1 MAVPPSWQPE
11 AVVHLKDTTETVDVT
26 APRQNWCVPSGSA
39 LSSLVEQQVRE
50 MAVPAAIVLLRTP
63 EETWTEAFGTRRVG
77 VDDPVTTADHF
88 RIGSNTKTMT
98 GTALLQLVDAGSI
111 ALDDPVS
118 RYRPEVPDSITVAQL
133 LDMRSGLKSYTT
145 LRSFNQAMDDEP
157 ERAWDPEEL
166 VAIGLAEPVSFTPG
180 AGWEYSNTNTVLA
193 GLIVEQITGRP
204 LADVLHER
212 IFEPLG
218 MDHTLLP
225 AVEDATI
232 PDPHPHGYLFG
243 TNVSTLDPED
253 TILPTD
259 QQAAARA
266 GTLLP
271 GDYTNL
277 NPSWAWAAGAGISTV
292 QDLATYV
299 EALVGGGL
307 LSDEL
312 QRQRLD
318 SIPPADPS
326 NPKSAG
332 YGLAIARFGPML
344 GHDGSQPGYQ
354 SFMGHD
360 PATGITLI
368 IVATLQFGPAGE
380 EPANRLAMAIID
392 SSTGRHPSFRH
403 LPIGDCAAAFRRVV
417 ASSGRRSPCSTSA
430 EVASFTCDT

>member
-1 MAVPPSWQPE
+1 MKDMAI
-11 AVVHLKDTTETVDVT
+11 
-26 APRQNWCVPSGSA
+26 
-39 LSSLVEQQVRE
+39 
-50 MAVPAAIVLLRTP
+50 PAAIVLLRTP
-63 EETWTEAFGTRRVG
+63 DETWAEAFGTRQLG
-77 VDDPVTTADHF
+77 VDDPVTIDDHF

-98 GTALLQLVDAGSI
+98 GTALMQLVDAGSI

-118 RYRPEVPDSITVAQL
+118 RFRPDVPGGERTTVAQL

-145 LRSFNQAMDDEP
+145 LRSVNQVMDDDP
-157 ERAWDPEEL
+157 ARAWDPEEL
-166 VAIGLAEPVSFTPG
+166 LAIGLAEPVSFGPG
-180 AGWEYSNTNTVLA
+180 TAFEYSNTNTVLA

-204 LADVLHER
+204 LAEVLAER
-212 IFEPLG
+212 IFEPLK
-218 MDHTLLP
+218 MAHTSLP
-225 AVEDATI
+225 SVDDSTI

-243 TNVSTLDPED
+243 TNVSTLDPAD
-253 TILPTD
+253 TILPAD

-266 GTLLP
+266 GTLRP
-271 GDYTNL
+271 GDYTDL
-277 NPSWAWAAGAGISTV
+277 NPSWAWAAGAAISTA

-307 LSDEL
+307 LSGQL
-312 QRQRLD
+312 QRQRLG

-332 YGLAIARFGPML
+332 YGLAIARFGSML
-344 GHDGSQPGYQ
+344 GHDGSLPGYQ

-392 SSTGRHPSFRH
+392 EQYRP
-403 LPIGDCAAAFRRVV
+403 
-417 ASSGRRSPCSTSA
+417 
-430 EVASFTCDT
+430 